1 MAWRSS
7 RAASSACRSRRRPAR
22 TFADN
27 ARLKAHAA
35 AQASGLPALADDS
48 GLEVRGLGGAPG
60 VHSARWAGPERDF
73 GRAMAR
79 VRDELISRFGSFERA
94 DRSAAFVAVL
104 CLAWPDGD
112 EELAEGRV
120 EGELVDP
127 PRGAGGFGYDPM
139 FVPEGQGR
147 TFGEMPAAEK
157 QERSHRARA
166 LRRLLAMCFEQRL
179 SRSRRLSAAR
189 RARRRISRAAGRSCA
204 RLPPLTSSTARP
216 CSVRPSGRSRNSPLA
231 PVKPSASIRLVGAKL
246 RSARSRATTTA
257 SAVAS

>member
-1 MAWRSS
+1 
-7 RAASSACRSRRRPAR
+7 
-22 TFADN
+22 
-27 ARLKAHAA
+27 
-35 AQASGLPALADDS
+35 
-48 GLEVRGLGGAPG
+48 

-79 VRDELISRFGSFERA
+79 VRAELSARFGAFERA

-104 CLAWPDGD
+104 CLAWPDGH

-157 QERSHRARA
+157 QELSHRARA
-166 LRRLLAMCFEQRL
+166 LRRLLAMCFE
-179 SRSRRLSAAR
+179 
-189 RARRRISRAAGRSCA
+189 
-204 RLPPLTSSTARP
+204 PP
-216 CSVRPSGRSRNSPLA
+216 
-231 PVKPSASIRLVGAKL
+231 
-246 RSARSRATTTA
+246 
-257 SAVAS
+257 